1 MERMQGQSLC
11 NSCWIDLGWPIPGTC
26 GFVSQMYMGKYK
38 PGSAV
43 KRIYT
48 TQAQECLEAQQL
60 ESGRAMWA
68 KKKPK
73 TQESSSNHLG
83 LMVCESKIWKVLL
96 IYVYHYN
103 SPGIG

>member
-68 KKKPK
+68 KKTKN
-73 TQESSSNHLG
+73 TR
-83 LMVCESKIWKVLL
+83 VIF
-96 IYVYHYN
+96 
-103 SPGIG
+103 

>member
-11 NSCWIDLGWPIPGTC
+11 NSCWIYLGWQIPGTC

-38 PGSAV
+38 PGSEV

-60 ESGRAMWA
+60 ESEREMWG
-68 KKKPK
+68 KKK
-73 TQESSSNHLG
+73 SSHLLTYITPWFVSTKYG
-83 LMVCESKIWKVLL
+83 KFS
-96 IYVYHYN
+96 
-103 SPGIG
+103 